1 MSQSAVRAFP
11 LVLALLAAAPAAVH
25 AQLAPVG
32 PRLTLVPLG
41 ETNFDHR
48 PAVAAGPEGF
58 VLAWTSPQPDPAPGG
73 FATSISARRF
83 DLQGRAAGAVVRADL
98 PPEPFADGLRLEPTV
113 AVGRDGGF
121 VVAWH
126 DVDDRDVH
134 ARGFGPR
141 DRAQGPDF
149 VVNTTRD
156 FWQVLPKVAADPR
169 GGYTVVW
176 VNSDVGDQGPW
187 PEGAFG
193 QRLDLAG
200 RKVGG
205 EFPLDQTEAADRQ
218 VDVAIATN
226 SERLVGWWS
235 WLPELMVRRLARS
248 GAPLTPELSASGHS
262 EWHGTTSIC
271 ALPGGRFLAAWEAP
285 FPEEGI
291 FARGIGADDTLG
303 PIHRIDPPGDP
314 PRGLP
319 HLACDRFGGVLAVYV
334 AFDGTVRARQLDLSG
349 APAGEEV
356 VAGDWSHE
364 LLPPAPVAALGPGGR
379 ALVAWRSD
387 GAAGTGVAGRVLQ
400 LGPAGCVPS
409 DTDLCLHGGR
419 FRVRAHWRIPNSR
432 DAGLAGARPLLDDTG
447 TLWFFGSDNLE
458 LAVKVLDGR
467 AVNGRFWVF
476 AGSLTTVEYWLEVF
490 DTATAAAR
498 TYYNPP
504 GSQAGIADAGAFAGT
519 AAAAAVSPP
528 ARAPAAAFPPGP
540 CDGSPAT
547 LCLGGRFTVEVAWD
561 TGAATGAGTAVP
573 LTADTGAF
581 WFFGDQNVELLVK
594 VIDGR
599 AVNGHF
605 WVLWGG
611 LTTVDYTFKV
621 TDLATGERKEYHHP
635 AGSLLGGNDSAA
647 F

>member
-1 MSQSAVRAFP
+1 MSQHAVRS
-11 LVLALLAAAPAAVH
+11 LGLALCLLAAAPVR

-32 PRLTLVPLG
+32 PQLTLVPLG
-41 ETNFDHR
+41 ETTFDDR
-48 PAVAAGPEGF
+48 PSVAAGPEGF
-58 VLAWTSPQPDPAPGG
+58 VLAWTSDTEPGCC
-73 FATSISARRF
+73 ATSISARRF
-83 DLQGRAAGAVVRADL
+83 DLQGRAAGAAVRADL
-98 PPEPFADGLRLEPTV
+98 PPGPFASELRFEPSV
-113 AVGRDGGF
+113 AVGRDNGF

-141 DRAQGPDF
+141 DRARGPDF
-149 VVNTTRD
+149 IVNTTRD

-193 QRLDLAG
+193 QRLDLGG
-200 RKVGG
+200 RKAGG
-205 EFPLDQTEAADRQ
+205 EFPLDQTEAANRQ
-218 VDVAIATN
+218 VDVAIAAN
-226 SERLVGWWS
+226 GERLVGWWS

-248 GAPLTPELSASGHS
+248 GAPLTPEFSSSGHT

-271 ALPGGRFLAAWEAP
+271 ALPGGRFLAAWQAP
-285 FPEEGI
+285 FPEEGL
-291 FARGIGADDTLG
+291 FARSIGADDTLG

-314 PRGLP
+314 LRGKP

-334 AFDGTVRARQLDLSG
+334 AVDGTVRARQLDLSG
-349 APAGEEV
+349 APAGDEIL
-356 VAGDWSHE
+356 VAGGDGLHHE
-364 LLPPAPVAALGPGGR
+364 APAAALGPGGR
-379 ALVAWRSD
+379 ALVAWRSWD
-387 GAAGTGVAGRVLQ
+387 DATGVGVAGRVLQ
-400 LGPAGCVPS
+400 LGPAACVPS

-432 DAGLAGARPLLDDTG
+432 DAGLTRARPLLDDTG
-447 TLWFFGSDNLE
+447 TFWFFGPDNLE

-467 AVNGRFWVF
+467 VVNGRFWVF

-504 GSQAGIADAGAFAGT
+504 GSQAGIADAGAFVGA

-528 ARAPAAAFPPGP
+528 ARGPAAAFPAGP
-540 CDGSPAT
+540 CAGSPAI
-547 LCLGGRFTVEVAWD
+547 LCLGGRFAVEVAWD

-573 LTADTGAF
+573 LTTDTGGF

-594 VIDGR
+594 ILDGR
-599 AVNGHF
+599 PVNGHF

-611 LTTVDYTFKV
+611 LTTVDYTFRV

-635 AGSLLGGNDSAA
+635 AGSLLGGNDIAA

>member
-1 MSQSAVRAFP
+1 MSQHAVRS
-11 LVLALLAAAPAAVH
+11 LGLALCLLAAAPAR

-32 PRLTLVPLG
+32 PQLALVPLG
-41 ETNFDHR
+41 EAR
-48 PAVAAGPEGF
+48 YGEPAVAAGPEGF
-58 VLAWTSPQPDPAPGG
+58 VLAWTSVQPDAGTQCCRS
-73 FATSISARRF
+73 AVSARRF

-98 PPEPFADGLRLEPTV
+98 PPGPFASGFRSEPTV

-126 DVDDRDVH
+126 DADDREVH

-141 DRAQGPDF
+141 DGARTGDF
-149 VVNTTRD
+149 VVNATRD

-187 PEGAFG
+187 PQHAFG

-200 RKVGG
+200 RKIGG
-205 EFPLDQTEAADRQ
+205 EFRLNQTEAANRQ

-226 SERLVGWWS
+226 GERLVGWWS

-248 GAPLTPELSASGHS
+248 GAPLTPEFSSSGHT

-271 ALPGGRFLAAWEAP
+271 ALPGGRFLAAWSPP

-291 FARGIGADDTLG
+291 FARSIEADDTLG
-303 PIHRIDPPGDP
+303 PVHRIDPPGDP
-314 PRGLP
+314 LRGRP
-319 HLACDRFGGVLAVYV
+319 HLACDRFGGVLAVYTAV
-334 AFDGTVRARQLDLSG
+334 DRTIRARQLDLSG
-349 APAGEEV
+349 TPAGKEA
-356 VAGDWSHE
+356 VAGDWFDE
-364 LLPPAPVAALGPGGR
+364 LSSVPPVAALGPGGR
-379 ALVAWRSD
+379 ALVAWRASSP
-387 GAAGTGVAGRVLQ
+387 ASTGELGVSGRVLQ

-432 DAGLAGARPLLDDTG
+432 DAGLARARPLLDDTG
-447 TLWFFGSDNLE
+447 TFWFFAPDNLE

-504 GSQAGIADAGAFAGT
+504 GSQAGIADAGAFVET

-528 ARAPAAAFPPGP
+528 AREPAAAFPPGP

-547 LCLGGRFTVEVAWD
+547 LCLGGRFAVEVAWD

-573 LTADTGAF
+573 LTADTGGF

-594 VIDGR
+594 VLDGR
-599 AVNGHF
+599 PVNDHF

-611 LTTVDYTFKV
+611 LTTVDYTFRV

-635 AGSLLGGNDSAA
+635 AGSLLGGSDSAA